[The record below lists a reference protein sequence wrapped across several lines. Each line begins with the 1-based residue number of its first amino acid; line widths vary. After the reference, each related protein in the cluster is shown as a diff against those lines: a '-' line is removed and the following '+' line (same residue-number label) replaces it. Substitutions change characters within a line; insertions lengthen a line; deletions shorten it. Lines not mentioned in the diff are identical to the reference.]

1 MKLFLFV
8 VMSVIF
14 LLFFPKNVFSQ
25 NLQKLDED
33 NGYRLFTIGSKY
45 ENFKDSL
52 LPLNLNNP
60 TTTAYKFIGSD
71 TSFQNIAGIRPFQI
85 QVAFDSS
92 NTLVKVSVYLYTA
105 NNSRNFEKRTGIMIE
120 TLTAY
125 YIARYGNGYTK
136 TILNGEEMTAGGIR
150 YVWQTKNV
158 TFTLQMQTGKNTEW
172 RIINVIY
179 TKTGF
184 FRKDGFNE

>member
-1 MKLFLFV
+1 V
-8 VMSVIF
+8 
-14 LLFFPKNVFSQ
+14 FFDFS
-25 NLQKLDED
+25 
-33 NGYRLFTIGSKY
+33 
-45 ENFKDSL
+45 
-52 LPLNLNNP
+52 NN
-60 TTTAYKFIGSD
+60 
-71 TSFQNIAGIRPFQI
+71 
-85 QVAFDSS
+85 
-92 NTLVKVSVYLYTA
+92 LVKVSVYLYTA

-125 YIARYGNGYTK
+125 YIVRYGNGYTK